1 MLRKYSTV
9 ERYLWRDPEFRA
21 LGHLEKLL
29 WLHLLTSPLST
40 TLPGLIPTSLLIL
53 ADEMGE
59 DPANFKS
66 LRKAFGTL
74 EQLGWVRADHAARLV
89 LLPGALRH
97 NLPESPN
104 VVLGWARGF
113 DEIPESPLKWRWLE
127 SLRQVIEENP
137 GKDRSR
143 AEARRKGFTRHL
155 DSLAKGLPEP
165 FAIPTPIPDPTPDP
179 TPDPDPEDLAPS
191 AAASS
196 PLELFSEEE
205 SEDTTD
211 EPPADFT
218 ARQEDAFWALRE
230 ETFRVV
236 RWIQPKGTVRAI
248 LGKRAADELARTLG
262 GEAFP
267 AVAPRLTIAQA
278 AAWIAGQPSRAKTPA
293 GLGRFLT
300 GWFAREQ
307 NRGGNLAAVP
317 AKATPRQVDT
327 WADPRYDLE
336 ARLVAQGI
344 IPSASK
350 EKARG

>member
-1 MLRKYSTV
+1 MRKRIT
-9 ERYLWRDPEFRA
+9 
-21 LGHLEKLL
+21 GLL
-29 WLHLLTSPLST
+29 A
-40 TLPGLIPTSLLIL
+40 I
-53 ADEMGE
+53 
-59 DPANFKS
+59 
-66 LRKAFGTL
+66 
-74 EQLGWVRADHAARLV
+74 
-89 LLPGALRH
+89 GALMV
-97 NLPESPN
+97 SACS
-104 VVLGWARGF
+104 GSA
-113 DEIPESPLKWRWLE
+113 
-127 SLRQVIEENP
+127 
-137 GKDRSR
+137 
-143 AEARRKGFTRHL
+143 AT
-155 DSLAKGLPEP
+155 
-165 FAIPTPIPDPTPDP
+165 PTPAPTPVP
-179 TPDPDPEDLAPS
+179 TAPPVVTPAPS